1 MVARA
6 VVKTESLYLKHLW
19 PFCQELFKTNSAE
32 SSLQSWDGSRKRTLH
47 FAKSN
52 YLSAGIESNIQIFSS
67 SAASIQI
74 WKRFEFWRLQLFWS
88 PFFPTALFLMQHYP
102 RLRISTLGLK
112 FQLKNQVL
120 SKTGQSSWYAGHGY
134 LKSISVPAL
143 VDTLEK
149 VFCLCTGDSKAWPF
163 VRNWKHFLFG

>member
-1 MVARA
+1 MGVVARA

-52 YLSAGIESNIQIFSS
+52 YLSVGIESNIQIFSS

-74 WKRFEFWRLQLFWS
+74 WERFEFWRLELFWS
-88 PFFPTALFLMQHYP
+88 PFFPTALFLMQHNP
-102 RLRISTLGLK
+102 PWVFPLWAWSIRLRIKYYLKLGK
-112 FQLKNQVL
+112 D
-120 SKTGQSSWYAGHGY
+120 SWYAGHGY

-143 VDTLEK
+143 VDTLE
-149 VFCLCTGDSKAWPF
+149 
-163 VRNWKHFLFG
+163 